1 MNLEYYIAKRIASEK
16 NEGKEETKPAVRIA
30 IGGIAIGLT
39 VMLLAV
45 AIVIGF
51 KSEVRNKLIG
61 FGSHIQI
68 SIAVD
73 KDGVTEPMTIDSVM
87 QKRLEQDD
95 AILHTQA
102 IATQPGI
109 IKTEDN
115 FQGIVLK
122 GVGPDFSWDFFKQY
136 LKEGHLPNI
145 CADST
150 CKEVLVSKKIT
161 DLLNLKIGDK
171 IRTYFIIDGK
181 VRVRPLYIC
190 GIYSTGFS
198 DYDKMVVISD
208 IKHVQRLNGW
218 GQSQCG
224 AIEVLTDDYDNLD
237 NASDA
242 VFSVI
247 GNKIDTKSQMA
258 LRSRSIKEMNPQIFS
273 WLDMLDMNVVIILAL
288 MMLVSG
294 FTIIS
299 GLLILILG
307 RTNMIG
313 ILKTLGAEN
322 WSIRKIFIYQTL
334 FLVGKGML
342 IGNVVG
348 LAICFMQSQFGLIGL
363 DAENYYVDTVPISL
377 SFANWL
383 FINIGVLASSAL
395 MLVGPTYIITKISP
409 AETIRFE

>member
-16 NEGKEETKPAVRIA
+16 TEDKEEVKPAVRIA

-68 SIAVD
+68 SVAVD
-73 KDGVTEPMTIDSVM
+73 KDGATEPMTIDTAM
-87 QKRLEQDD
+87 QKRLEAND
-95 AILHTQA
+95 AVIHTQPTA
-102 IATQPGI
+102 NQPGI
-109 IKTEDN
+109 IKTDDN

-122 GVGPDFSWDFFKQY
+122 GVGPDFSWNFFSQY
-136 LKEGHLPNI
+136 LKDGHLPNI
-145 CADST
+145 SADST

-161 DLLNLKIGDK
+161 ELLHLKIGDK

-181 VRVRPLYIC
+181 VRVRPLTIC
-190 GIYSTGFS
+190 GVYSTGFS
-198 DYDKMVVISD
+198 DYDRMVVISD
-208 IKHVQRLNGW
+208 IKHIQRLNGW
-218 GQSQCG
+218 NQDQCG
-224 AIEVLTDDYDNLD
+224 SIEVLTDDYDHLD
-237 NASDA
+237 DASEA

-247 GNKIDTKSQMA
+247 GNKIDAQSQMS
-258 LRSRSIKEMNPQIFS
+258 LRLRTIKEMNPQIFS

-307 RTNMIG
+307 RINMIG
-313 ILKTLGAEN
+313 ILKTLGARN
-322 WSIRKIFIYQTL
+322 WSIRKIFIFQTL

-342 IGNVVG
+342 IGNAIG
-348 LAICFMQSQFGLIGL
+348 LSLCLLQSQFGIIGL
-363 DAENYYVDTVPISL
+363 DAENYYVDTVPICL
-377 SFANWL
+377 SFTNWL
-383 FINIGVLASSAL
+383 LINIGVLLTSAL

>member
-16 NEGKEETKPAVRIA
+16 NAGKEETKPAVRIA
-30 IGGIAIGLT
+30 IGGIAIGLI

-68 SIAVD
+68 SVAVD
-73 KDGVTEPMTIDSVM
+73 KDSAVEPLTIDSAM
-87 QKRLEQDD
+87 MARLESGK
-95 AILHTQA
+95 AICHTQA
-102 IATQPGI
+102 TATQPGI
-109 IKTEDN
+109 IKTDDN
-115 FQGIVLK
+115 FHGIVLK
-122 GVGPDFSWDFFKQY
+122 GVSNDFNWDFFKQY
-136 LKEGHLPNI
+136 LKEGKIPAI
-145 CADST
+145 SKDSV
-150 CKEVLVSKKIT
+150 CKEVLVSKKVME
-161 DLLNLKIGDK
+161 LMKLRVGDK

-181 VRVRPLYIC
+181 VRVRPLTIS
-190 GIYSTGFS
+190 GVYSTGFS
-198 DYDKMVVISD
+198 DYDKLVIISD
-208 IKHVQRLNGW
+208 IKHIQKLNGW
-218 GQSQCG
+218 EQNQCG
-224 AIEVLTDDYDNLD
+224 TIEVLTDAPEKIDEANDE
-237 NASDA
+237 

-247 GNKIDTKSQMA
+247 GNKVDVQSQKS
-258 LRSRSIKEMNPQIFS
+258 LRSRTIREMNPQIFS

-313 ILKTLGAEN
+313 ILKTLGAQN

-342 IGNVVG
+342 IGNIVG
-348 LAICFMQSQFGLIGL
+348 LTLCLLQKQFGLIGL

-377 SFANWL
+377 SFTNWL
-383 FINIGVLASSAL
+383 LINIGVLATSAL

>member
-1 MNLEYYIAKRIASEK
+1 MNLEYFIAKRIATEK
-16 NEGKEETKPAVRIA
+16 AVGKDVTKPAVRIA

-39 VMLLAV
+39 VMMLAV

-68 SIAVD
+68 SVAND
-73 KDGVTEPMTIDSVM
+73 KDGVALPLTTDTTLQRRIEANNVV
-87 QKRLEQDD
+87 
-95 AILHTQA
+95 LHTQP
-102 IATQPGI
+102 IANQPGI
-109 IKTEDN
+109 IKTDDN

-122 GVGPDFSWDFFKQY
+122 GVGPDFEWSFFKQY
-136 LKEGHLPNI
+136 LKEGDIPHI
-145 CADST
+145 SADST
-150 CKEVLVSKKIT
+150 SKEVLISKKIA
-161 DLLNLKIGDK
+161 DLLKLKVGEK
-171 IRTYFIIDGK
+171 IRMYFIVDGK
-181 VRVRPLYIC
+181 VRVRPLTIC

-208 IKHVQRLNGW
+208 IKHIQRLNNW
-218 GQSQCG
+218 SESQCG
-224 AIEVLTDDYDNLD
+224 ALEVLIDDYDDLD
-237 NASDA
+237 AACDE
-242 VFSVI
+242 VFDVI
-247 GNKIDTKSQMA
+247 GNRTDKPTGLPLAMK
-258 LRSRSIKEMNPQIFS
+258 SIKEKNPQIFS
-273 WLDMLDMNVVIILAL
+273 WLDMLDTNVVIILVL
-288 MMLVSG
+288 MVLVSG

-313 ILKTLGAEN
+313 ILKTLGAKD
-322 WSIRKIFIYQTL
+322 WAIRKIFIYQTL

-342 IGNVVG
+342 IGNIIG
-348 LAICFMQSQFGLIGL
+348 LALCFLQSHFGIIGL

-377 SFANWL
+377 SVVNWL
-383 FINIGVLASSAL
+383 LINIGVLCVSTL

>member
-16 NEGKEETKPAVRIA
+16 NAGKEETKPAVRIA
-30 IGGIAIGLT
+30 IGGIAIGLI

-68 SIAVD
+68 SVAVD
-73 KDGVTEPMTIDSVM
+73 KDSAVEPLTIDSAM
-87 QKRLEQDD
+87 MARLESGK
-95 AILHTQA
+95 AICHTQA
-102 IATQPGI
+102 TATQPGI
-109 IKTEDN
+109 IKTDDN
-115 FQGIVLK
+115 FHGIVLK
-122 GVGPDFSWDFFKQY
+122 GVSNDFNWDFFKQY
-136 LKEGHLPNI
+136 LKEGKIPAI
-145 CADST
+145 SKDSV
-150 CKEVLVSKKIT
+150 CKEVLVSKKVME
-161 DLLNLKIGDK
+161 LMKLRVGDK

-181 VRVRPLYIC
+181 VRVRPLTIS
-190 GIYSTGFS
+190 GVYSTGFS
-198 DYDKMVVISD
+198 DYDKLVIISD
-208 IKHVQRLNGW
+208 IKHIQKLNGW
-218 GQSQCG
+218 EQNQCG
-224 AIEVLTDDYDNLD
+224 TIEVLTDAPEKIDEANDE
-237 NASDA
+237 

-247 GNKIDTKSQMA
+247 GNKVDVQSQKS
-258 LRSRSIKEMNPQIFS
+258 LRSRTIREMNPQIFS

-313 ILKTLGAEN
+313 ILKTLGAQN

-342 IGNVVG
+342 IGNIVG
-348 LAICFMQSQFGLIGL
+348 LTLCLLQKQFGLIGL

-377 SFANWL
+377 SFTNWL
-383 FINIGVLASSAL
+383 LINIGVFATSAL

>member
-16 NEGKEETKPAVRIA
+16 NAGKEETKPAVRIA
-30 IGGIAIGLT
+30 IGGIAIGLI

-68 SIAVD
+68 SVAVD
-73 KDGVTEPMTIDSVM
+73 KDSAVEPLTIDSAM
-87 QKRLEQDD
+87 MARLESGK
-95 AILHTQA
+95 AICHTQA
-102 IATQPGI
+102 TATQPGI
-109 IKTEDN
+109 IKTDDN
-115 FQGIVLK
+115 FHGIVLK
-122 GVGPDFSWDFFKQY
+122 GVSNDFNWDFFKQY
-136 LKEGHLPNI
+136 LKEGKIPAI
-145 CADST
+145 SKDSV
-150 CKEVLVSKKIT
+150 CKEVLVSKKVME
-161 DLLNLKIGDK
+161 LMKLRVGDK

-181 VRVRPLYIC
+181 VRVRPLTIS
-190 GIYSTGFS
+190 GVYSTGFS
-198 DYDKMVVISD
+198 DYDKLVIISD
-208 IKHVQRLNGW
+208 IKHIQKLNGW
-218 GQSQCG
+218 EQNQCG
-224 AIEVLTDDYDNLD
+224 TIEVLTDAPEKIDEANDE
-237 NASDA
+237 

-247 GNKIDTKSQMA
+247 GNKVDVQSQKS
-258 LRSRSIKEMNPQIFS
+258 LRSRTIREMNPQIFS

-313 ILKTLGAEN
+313 ILKTLGAQN

-342 IGNVVG
+342 IGNIVG
-348 LAICFMQSQFGLIGL
+348 LTLCLLQKQFGLIGL

-377 SFANWL
+377 SFTNWL
-383 FINIGVLASSAL
+383 LINIGVFATSAL

-409 AETIRFE
+409 A